1 MTDAVLW
8 VYVTASDAREATS
21 IGRAL
26 VQEGLAACVNILSGH
41 TAIYRD
47 AGVVREAQEVAFV
60 AKTTVA
66 QFASLRSRI
75 RALHTYS
82 LPAILAL
89 PAVDGDA
96 EFLDW
101 VRAAVV
107 QDEHVIA
114 AASLTHP
121 APGV

>member
-8 VYVTASDAREATS
+8 VYVTAADSEEATV

-26 VQEGLAACVNILSGH
+26 VREGLAACVNILAGH

-47 AGVVREAQEVAFV
+47 AGVLREAEEVAFV
-60 AKTTVA
+60 AKTTAA
-66 QFASLRSRI
+66 QFAPLCARI
-75 RALHTYS
+75 RALHSYE

-101 VRAAVV
+101 VRAGVA
-107 QDEHVIA
+107 
-114 AASLTHP
+114 P
-121 APGV
+121 AQG